1 MWREIFVFLLKHQK
15 TGILK
20 DKRHPASG
28 NHYSE
33 YFSEQSLWNKIKK
46 FSRTAGVTV
55 VYAVLLL
62 FYVMKSKEV
71 TVKTKISIAAALG
84 YFILPTDAIFD
95 LTPLVGYSDDLG
107 VLIFALSQVSS
118 NITPEIKEQARQKLG
133 DWFGDIN
140 EEELEDLE
148 SKIF

>member
-1 MWREIFVFLLKHQK
+1 MPNSQ
-15 TGILK
+15 
-20 DKRHPASG
+20 
-28 NHYSE
+28 YSK
-33 YFSEQSLWNKIKK
+33 YFSEESLWKKIKK
-46 FSRTAGVTV
+46 FSKTAGTTV

-62 FYVMKSKEV
+62 YYVMKSKEV
-71 TVKTKISIAAALG
+71 TVKTKVSIAAALG

-118 NITPEIKEQARQKLG
+118 NVTPEIRELARQKLG
-133 DWFGDIN
+133 EWFGEIN
-140 EEELEDLE
+140 EDELQDLE